1 MNYVSLKFLL
11 LFLNVNI
18 CYWFGPNEALQPTN
32 IVWRDGVETQRTHQ
46 LTWVHATKNLQFSRY
61 IRKSL
66 TLIPYISQKL
76 TNRNKICWHVEN
88 SDMLHFWFQEDN
100 GKATNNSLDDRTW
113 IDKICIDVTV
123 LKIKNEEE
131 LDRPTLTT
139 SVSVPLNLG

>member
-1 MNYVSLKFLL
+1 
-11 LFLNVNI
+11 
-18 CYWFGPNEALQPTN
+18 
-32 IVWRDGVETQRTHQ
+32 
-46 LTWVHATKNLQFSRY
+46 
-61 IRKSL
+61 
-66 TLIPYISQKL
+66 
-76 TNRNKICWHVEN
+76 
-88 SDMLHFWFQEDN
+88 MLHFWFQEDN

>member
-46 LTWVHATKNLQFSRY
+46 LNWVHATKNLQFSRY
-61 IRKSL
+61 I
-66 TLIPYISQKL
+66 PYISQEL